1 MIDKSFNLIETIKS
15 IESSS
20 KDVREFVST
29 VAESIALTLNELNR
43 NYRVF
48 TDWSVDPFESPILVS
63 VSVYI
68 ESNGLKAFVDKLYAE
83 DLCRAIEAERLISK
97 CDRAYQMYFVN

>member
-1 MIDKSFNLIETIKS
+1 MIDNSFNLIKTIES

-20 KDVREFVST
+20 KDIREFVSA
-29 VAESIALTLNELNR
+29 VAESISLTLNELDR
-43 NYRVF
+43 DYRIF
-48 TDWSVDPFESPILVS
+48 TDWSIDPFESPILVS

-83 DLCRAIEAERLISK
+83 DLSRAIDSERLISK